1 MDLGRLVG
9 SPLQFHLPSSPG
21 NGPEQQ
27 TPVLSPLGHHEFHPA
42 ELVVTTSLFLP
53 ISDIATIRAETGS
66 NFVSAFLAVQFFI
79 SAVIRPQNISG
90 ILPLQALWLYPHPL
104 LSANTHGPFN
114 RPPRQPQGSFQSRK
128 WEPADSVLTAF
139 QTH

>member
-42 ELVVTTSLFLP
+42 EPVVTTSLFLP

-79 SAVIRPQNISG
+79 QCSDPSPEYIWNPSTAG
-90 ILPLQALWLYPHPL
+90 TLAL
-104 LSANTHGPFN
+104 LSSPL
-114 RPPRQPQGSFQSRK
+114 
-128 WEPADSVLTAF
+128 VC
-139 QTH
+139 